1 MIPTIISQQRTKGK
15 QKMRLQFGIK
25 CNIKKIRNSF
35 YLHNE
40 NAKRSINIRPC
51 TETRG

>member
-1 MIPTIISQQRTKGK
+1 MIPTIISQQRAKGK
-15 QKMRLQFGIK
+15 QKMRLRFGIK
-25 CNIKKIRNSF
+25 CNVEKIRNS